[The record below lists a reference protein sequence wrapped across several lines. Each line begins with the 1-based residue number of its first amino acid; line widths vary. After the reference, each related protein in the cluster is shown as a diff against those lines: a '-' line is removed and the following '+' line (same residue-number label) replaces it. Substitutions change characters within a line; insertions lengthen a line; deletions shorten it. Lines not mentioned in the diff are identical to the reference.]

1 MIARLTFAA
10 TVSGL
15 ALLTAAPVFAANSPN
30 RNQIVSI
37 CVNRAQTQV
46 PSRGGGDESSTQQ
59 GRMAIYT
66 SCMRSHRL
74 RP

>member
-1 MIARLTFAA
+1 MIARLTLAL

-15 ALLTAAPVFAANSPN
+15 ALLTAAPAFAANNPN
-30 RNQIVSI
+30 RNQIVSK

-46 PSRGGGDESSTQQ
+46 PSRGDDTSVQQ

-66 SCMRSHRL
+66 SCMRSYGL